1 MEAQALSDKAI
12 KKKILSMVIPITAEN
27 ILQMTAG
34 LVSMAMVGRIS
45 AVAVGAIGLSNVIMR
60 LIWAVFKGISIG
72 TTILV
77 AQSYGAGIVKK
88 LAGVSVQGI
97 LLSIAFAALFLV
109 LLLVSPEQIL
119 EIFGAGPE
127 LITNATVE
135 SNGFFFLGILGYK
148 ACEIAYTK
156 IEGWLEERLGHI
168 YIYHIHIV
176 LKDFFD
182 KNLPEV
188 KIYDLEGT

>member
-77 AQSYGAGIVKK
+77 AQSYGAGNVK
-88 LAGVSVQGI
+88 LARVSVQGI
-97 LLSIAFAALFLV
+97 LLSIAFAALFLI
-109 LLLVSPEQIL
+109 LLLVSAEQVL
-119 EIFGAGPE
+119 EIFGAVPE
-127 LITNATVE
+127 LITNATLYTRILSLSLPAMAAILIV
-135 SNGFFFLGILGYK
+135 SGIFQGMGDAKTPMLIVGVVM
-148 ACEIAYTK
+148 
-156 IEGWLEERLGHI
+156 GLL
-168 YIYHIHIV
+168 IHYV
-176 LKDFFD
+176 LS
-182 KNLPEV
+182 
-188 KIYDLEGT
+188 I